1 MILDNKNTNLKVHEW
16 IAKYTK
22 EGKFSLVTGYFTI
35 GALAYLS
42 DKINEKIKGFN
53 FVLGDIVHTE
63 NVNVRTIDL
72 LNDNI
77 TIDAALKLSSLAKE
91 AVSFLKQKKVE
102 VKTLEP
108 NFCHAKAYIFESAS
122 KEAPEHYYIMGSSN
136 LTEAGIGFK
145 STHNI
150 ELNII
155 GQGTQHDHY
164 LIRIKQGERLYKF
177 YYFRPMAGRHYH
189 FEYRILAKEKIH
201 GMLEMDI

>member
-42 DKINEKIKGFN
+42 DKINEKIKAFN

-63 NVNVRTIDL
+63 NVKVRTIDL

-77 TIDAALKLSSLAKE
+77 TIEAALKLSSLAKE
-91 AVSFLKQKKVE
+91 AVSFLKQEKVE

-122 KEAPEHYYIMGSSN
+122 QEAPEHSYIMGSSN
-136 LTEAGIGFK
+136 LTEAGI
-145 STHNI
+145 
-150 ELNII
+150 
-155 GQGTQHDHY
+155 
-164 LIRIKQGERLYKF
+164 
-177 YYFRPMAGRHYH
+177 
-189 FEYRILAKEKIH
+189 
-201 GMLEMDI
+201 

>member
-1 MILDNKNTNLKVHEW
+1 MILDNKNTNLKVHKW

-42 DKINEKIKGFN
+42 AKINEKIKEFN

-63 NVNVRTIDL
+63 NVKVRTIDL
-72 LNDNI
+72 LNDTV

-145 STHNI
+145 KTNNV

-155 GQGTQHDHY
+155 GQGTFAFLRTSNQKH
-164 LIRIKQGERLYKF
+164 RN
-177 YYFRPMAGRHYH
+177 AN
-189 FEYRILAKEKIH
+189 IL
-201 GMLEMDI
+201 